1 MAAAFAGQVRIV
13 VVLWAVARFAGDV
26 KFDIGTNTQPPPRVT
41 QQSMRS
47 VSSVTSSSTSTAYY
61 PVSAFV
67 DEVAL
72 TVTFTE
78 PVGIANVMVYDAN
91 GQLVDMVTVDTN
103 TDYEAVISTDAWASG
118 SYKLVV
124 TYGITTLQGYFDF

>member
-1 MAAAFAGQVRIV
+1 MKRLILFNALLLCNVFLIYLYGVE
-13 VVLWAVARFAGDV
+13 
-26 KFDIGTNTQPPPRVT
+26 IGLAKDPPRPRIT

-103 TDYEAVISTDAWASG
+103 TDYEAVIAADAWG
-118 SYKLVV
+118 PGNYKLVI
-124 TYGITTLQGYFDF
+124 TYGITTLQGYFYF